1 MQYTMSLT
9 WCQLYKTVNSSEP
22 NPYIQKNKKIL
33 LTETFYLWKQIRL
46 IITLCILGL
55 PSIIYIIVYKEFFEI
70 QVQRLYLTYPPMIY
84 RIIAIPLSIVSI
96 SGALTTL
103 FLVYGIEG
111 KVKPFLSKICG
122 IASICI
128 VLLYVISCILTK
140 YSAEYYFA
148 EWLLLQLFYIGDNTY
163 IPVFV
168 GIVLSIGCV

>member
-1 MQYTMSLT
+1 
-9 WCQLYKTVNSSEP
+9 
-22 NPYIQKNKKIL
+22 
-33 LTETFYLWKQIRL
+33 
-46 IITLCILGL
+46 
-55 PSIIYIIVYKEFFEI
+55 
-70 QVQRLYLTYPPMIY
+70 MIY

-140 YSAEYYFA
+140 YSTEYYFA
-148 EWLLLQLFYIGDNTY
+148 EWLLIQLFYIGNNAY
-163 IPVFV
+163 IPMLV
-168 GIVLSIGCV
+168 GIVLSIGMCVEKN